1 MPVDCEKKGRIAMIT
16 INRPEAMNALDRD
29 MTRRLVEAWTEFR
42 DDDGLWVAIVTGA
55 GEKSFCAGADLKEMR
70 EYNRRTTPIERRTER
85 ERVPGFGGIT
95 RNLDIWKPV
104 VAGVN
109 GYCFGGGFEVAL
121 SCDVRI
127 AAENAKFGLTE
138 LRWGIM
144 PGAGGT
150 QRLPRAVGV
159 AKALEMILLGR
170 RIDAE
175 EALRLGLVTR
185 VVPLEGLMD
194 ACMETAE
201 EILKNAP
208 LAARAAK
215 EAVIRGAGMSLDEGL
230 RLESLLA
237 EPLKQTEDAQE
248 GPLAF
253 KEKRDPEFKAK

>member
-1 MPVDCEKKGRIAMIT
+1 MPVDYEKKGRIAVIT

-42 DDDGLWVAIVTGA
+42 DDDDLWVAILTGA
-55 GEKSFCAGADLKEMR
+55 GEKSFCAGADLKEMG
-70 EYNRRTTPIERRTER
+70 EYNRRTTPEERIADKEKN
-85 ERVPGFGGIT
+85 PGFGGIT
-95 RNLDIWKPV
+95 RNLEIWKPI

-109 GYCFGGGFEVAL
+109 GYCFGGGFELAL
-121 SCDVRI
+121 SCDIRI
-127 AAENAKFGLTE
+127 AAEGAKFGLTE
-138 LRWGIM
+138 LRWGII

-150 QRLPRAVGV
+150 QRLPRAVGT

-175 EALRLGLVTR
+175 EALRLGLVAR
-185 VVPLEGLMD
+185 VVPRGELMA

-201 EILKNAP
+201 EICKNAP

-215 EAVIRGAGMSLDEGL
+215 EAVVRGADMPLAEGL
-230 RLESLLA
+230 RLEASLA
-237 EPLKQTEDAQE
+237 EPLKETEDAQE

-253 KEKRDPEFKAK
+253 KEKREPEFKAK